1 MLNSIKRLI
10 LVSVAA
16 VSFCVLPGC
25 TGPQYHDGNG
35 NEWIMEQVQQGKL
48 TQEQAD
54 ELLKQEFADE

>member
-1 MLNSIKRLI
+1 MLNSIKRWI
-10 LVSVAA
+10 LVGVVI

-35 NEWIMEQVQQGKL
+35 TEWIMEQVQQGKL

-54 ELLKQEFADE
+54 ELLKQEAVNE